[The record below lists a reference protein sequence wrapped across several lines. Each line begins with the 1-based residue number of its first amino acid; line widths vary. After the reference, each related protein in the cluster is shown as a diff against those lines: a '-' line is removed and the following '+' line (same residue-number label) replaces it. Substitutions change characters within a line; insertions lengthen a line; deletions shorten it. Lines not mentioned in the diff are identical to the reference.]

1 MSAVLWG
8 GECIPDCLKS
18 YVHGKLFLIERIRDF
33 GNIFARV
40 GFRFNRRLNT
50 CDKLMFAN
58 VETKNY
64 LLPVLPDNTEIIT
77 EVGIN
82 RNDIVERQCNDLKK
96 DVTFLVAGRLIYRKG
111 ILFLLDVLKTLP
123 LDSKYKVKIV
133 GQGPEFQKIKE
144 QCKKYRLEEHVDL
157 MGSVTFA
164 EMKEIYESADVLVM
178 PSLRETTGTVLVEAL
193 CYGLPVIT
201 IDGFGGKVVLDES
214 VAWFYSG
221 NTKEEILLSL
231 KTILLECMHN
241 SELIMKKSRAAQRM
255 AKQYTWEKKY
265 IQYEEIYKKVLG

>member
-1 MSAVLWG
+1 
-8 GECIPDCLKS
+8 
-18 YVHGKLFLIERIRDF
+18 
-33 GNIFARV
+33 
-40 GFRFNRRLNT
+40 
-50 CDKLMFAN
+50 MFAN